1 MKQSTFLWGEHP
13 ASHSP
18 PRDSEKDLM
27 MFVGNWPSD
36 FPKLLNTLAPDGLSG
51 RMSPESCQAG
61 EEGILV
67 PSLGRWSNSGMACV
81 GECWTLNTSESHKGE
96 EESLLSDILET
107 GEIPQRFFLSKKAC
121 EGILRRAEKRGK
133 ELPEQ
138 LEMALI
144 NYPRHSPQRKQ
155 DAPGRLN

>member
-1 MKQSTFLWGEHP
+1 
-13 ASHSP
+13 
-18 PRDSEKDLM
+18 
-27 MFVGNWPSD
+27 MFVGNWLSD

-51 RMSPESCQAG
+51 RMSPESCRAV
-61 EEGILV
+61 EDGILV
-67 PSLGRWSNSGMACV
+67 PSSGRWSNSGMACP
-81 GECWTLNTSESHKGE
+81 GERWTLNSSESHKGE

-138 LEMALI
+138 LKMALMQVV
-144 NYPRHSPQRKQ
+144 REGQ
-155 DAPGRLN
+155 